1 MLQNVGKLPDMQVC
15 GVFALFLSGAHTL
28 LFWGF
33 LCRPRTR
40 AAFICAYYLAAAACV
55 AAGLRGRS
63 ALQVS
68 PLIRYQIRHAL
79 CDTVYGPAQQSAGC
93 KQFVAVFRTA
103 QLQGPHNSLH
113 AGDYVHS
120 MRL

>member
-1 MLQNVGKLPDMQVC
+1 MPPWPSFSKYGKLPDMQVC

-33 LCRPRTR
+33 LCRPRMR

-68 PLIRYQIRHAL
+68 PLIRYQIRHVL
-79 CDTVYGPAQQSAGC
+79 CATVYGPAQQSAGC
-93 KQFVAVFRTA
+93 KPILCFFFLQNRTVAGAA
-103 QLQGPHNSLH
+103 QSL
-113 AGDYVHS
+113 AC
-120 MRL
+120 R